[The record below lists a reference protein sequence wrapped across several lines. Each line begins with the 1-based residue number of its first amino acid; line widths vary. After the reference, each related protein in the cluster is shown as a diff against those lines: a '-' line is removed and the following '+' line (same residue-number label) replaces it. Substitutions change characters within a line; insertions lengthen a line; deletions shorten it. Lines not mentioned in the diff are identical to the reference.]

1 MESQERDVV
10 LEILQAGDSS
20 EWQLL
25 PDKPAGYPIVIRNG
39 TSESHD
45 VEINVVDRIDW
56 ATVNPARLALRP
68 GREATTQLLLAAG
81 TETNAPAGEHPL
93 TLELH
98 DFEGTCLGQL
108 SASVYIVPYY
118 RLDMSILVR
127 GPLLRRSLVEGFVL
141 HCKIVNRGNAE
152 CAVQPQSD
160 GDSCI
165 VLTSPTV
172 RIPAGGDV
180 SFDIQARWQSN
191 PMRSYPAAVRVRT
204 RYPHGEVLAEIPWD
218 DVVASLGSLIPP
230 LQEDEGFP
238 EIITLKSIARHDPEL
253 VGPMMLESEALQRGP
268 VAPEPPANPAPPT
281 SPPVRSDTASS
292 PLRVEI
298 TPTKQMKYTYG
309 RRLNPWWPPA
319 ECFGGRWRVKALPIV
334 AVVMICCALFVATR
348 LEGMRTRIQTTA
360 ASRTNA
366 FVIHTRRPARVF
378 AGHRVVARR
387 AHGEPPRLAVGKRK
401 RVVLARPASASP
413 APLHR
418 SVANEPSLHSAAV
431 LTHPA
436 AVAAAAKSPRELGQV
451 QLPCNTGTQQTL
463 AHPTSGSDRVS
474 PTIRQLT
481 IVASGNNNNLF
492 STRNQWILT
501 LSDNTGVV
509 LTGGTLNL
517 VSDPTG
523 PHPYPSDF
531 YYSSNIPT
539 LAAGR
544 RYQAFLSKPSG
555 ACAPQSLG
563 SFST

>member
-20 EWQLL
+20 AWQLL

-81 TETNAPAGEHPL
+81 TETSAPAGEYPL

-118 RLDMSILVR
+118 RLEMSIRVR

-160 GDSCI
+160 DDSCI
-165 VLTSPTV
+165 ILTSPTV
-172 RIPAGGDV
+172 RIPVRGEV
-180 SFDIQARWQSN
+180 SFDIEARWQSN

-204 RYPHGEVLAEIPWD
+204 RYPHGEVVAEMPWD

-238 EIITLKSIARHDPEL
+238 EIITLKSIARHDPTLFE
-253 VGPMMLESEALQRGP
+253 PMMLESESPQRALLP
-268 VAPEPPANPAPPT
+268 AEPPVNPPPRT
-281 SPPVRSDTASS
+281 DLPFHSDSS
-292 PLRVEI
+292 STPMRVEI
-298 TPTKQMKYTYG
+298 SPTRRMKYTYG

-334 AVVMICCALFVATR
+334 AVALICCGLFVATR
-348 LEGMRTRIQTTA
+348 LEGERTRVQTTA

-366 FVIHTRRPARVF
+366 FAVHARRPARVF
-378 AGHRVVARR
+378 ASHRVVARR
-387 AHGEPPRLAVGKRK
+387 THGEPPRLVVEKRK
-401 RVVLARPASASP
+401 RVVLARPAFASP

-418 SVANEPSLHSAAV
+418 STPNEPSIRSAAV

-436 AVAAAAKSPRELGQV
+436 AAAASGKALTGVRQL
-451 QLPCNTGTQQTL
+451 LPCNTGTQQAL
-463 AHPTSGSDRVS
+463 ANPTSGSDGVS
-474 PTIRQLT
+474 TKVRQIR

-492 STRNQWILT
+492 STHNEWILT

-509 LTGGTLNL
+509 LTGGSLSL

-531 YYSSNIPT
+531 YYSSNIPMLT
-539 LAAGR
+539 AGR